1 MTACP
6 LRLLL
11 LEDNPADAELNE
23 RVLRRA
29 GLEFESRRV
38 ETREDFLAALDDLK
52 PDAILADFGLPHF
65 DGLTAMC
72 LAHERDPDWPF
83 IFVTGALGEESAV
96 ELLRNGAND
105 YILKDRLTR
114 LPEALTRALETTRQR
129 ADLRLMAQRASGLLE
144 LPRTAERLDETEF
157 MQFGQQLVED
167 LTGSRIAF
175 IHRVSDDQ
183 QSIDLVT
190 WSHRTLESGCLA
202 TPPLHY
208 PVEQAG
214 LWADAL
220 RERRPVVVND
230 YPTADERRGLPEGHI
245 TLERFISLPVI
256 EGGRVVMIF
265 GIGNKEVP
273 YTDLDV
279 ETLQLVA
286 NELWRILCQR
296 RAERDLRES
305 EARFHALF
313 EHMRSGVCIYEA
325 IEDGADF
332 IIRDLNHSV
341 EYIESIEACELLGRR
356 LTEVFPGVVECG
368 FLSVFERVWR
378 TGRAEHIPPR
388 LYRDQRIQGWRENFV
403 YRLPHGEL
411 VAVYDDVTE
420 RRTLELALVE
430 SRERLEL
437 ALEGSELGMWDWQ
450 VQTGEVQFNDR
461 WAAIVGYRL
470 DELQP
475 ISIQTWQD
483 LCHPED
489 LALANRRLESH
500 FRGETPHYECETR
513 LRHKEGHWVWILD
526 RGKVFE
532 WGPDRRP
539 VRMAGTHLDITER
552 KRTDERLRQLSLAV
566 EQSPVSIV
574 ITDLEA
580 RIEYANPAFTRVSG
594 YTLDEVIGRN
604 PRLLQSGQTPREVY
618 EDLWATLQRGEVWR
632 GELNNRRKNGDPYVE
647 LATISPVRQPDGRG
661 THYLAVKEDITDLK
675 HTQEE
680 LDRYR
685 QHLEE
690 LVETRTR
697 ELRLAEEHSRLI
709 LESSADGLYGVD
721 VEGRTIFV
729 NPAAC
734 AMLGYAPEQ
743 LLGRSSHE
751 IIHHSHADGRHYPME
766 DCPLHSTLL
775 HGEVRRGDEEIFW
788 RSDGTPL
795 PVSYSSHPIRREG
808 EIVGAVVSF
817 IDVSTQK
824 QAEAA
829 REAALAEAER
839 LARVKSE
846 FLANMSHEI
855 RTPLNAV
862 LGFAQLGARETDSN
876 KARTFFQR
884 ILDSGQLLLGII
896 NDILDFSKIEAGKL
910 DIADAEVDLR
920 ALIERSVDLL
930 NTRARDKGLHFRVV
944 EAPTLPATFMGDDLR
959 LSQVLT
965 NLLSNAVKFTDQGE
979 VTFSIRREEGWIL
992 FSVEDTGIGMR
1003 EDYLANLFRPFEQ
1016 ADGSITRRYG
1026 GSGLGLAISKRLVEL
1041 MGGEIHAWSRFG
1053 EGTRFE
1059 TRLPL
1064 IEPRGSI
1071 GPSRLVTEVVA
1082 PERTGARLRGIRL
1095 LAAED
1100 NPANR
1105 LVLEE
1110 MLRAEDCDLT
1120 LVEDGR
1126 QAVECV
1132 EREGPTAFDLVLMDI
1147 QMPVMDGLE
1156 ATQHI
1161 HQFAPEL
1168 PVVGLTAHALNSER
1182 HLCLQAG
1189 MVDHIAKPVDIE
1201 QLIAIIVR
1209 HVRHRSPAMAKTRLT
1224 PNVEPS
1230 RPDGAGSEDAD
1241 RLDTSNTWVDWL
1253 ALESRYSHNP
1263 NFIPRLLRAVLESN
1277 HDQAEL
1283 LREAANQG
1291 DRDRLVFMAHRL
1303 KGTAGNLFAKSLHTL
1318 AMEAEKRAR
1327 ALDLEAPRLA
1337 LELADAL
1344 DGLLAEI
1351 GMSRWMCDQTETTSD
1366 TPAEASPVDTAEI
1379 SAILDRLATL
1389 LDTDDTEA
1397 NQLYAC
1403 HQDVLHRA
1411 LGERAER
1418 LGAEIKD
1425 FDYQAARETL
1435 RTLIDSN
1442 TQRPTP

>member
-1 MTACP
+1 MTDRP

-38 ETREDFLAALDDLK
+38 ETREDFLAALGDFK
-52 PDAILADFGLPHF
+52 PDAILADYGLPHF
-65 DGLTAMC
+65 DGRTAME

-96 ELLRNGAND
+96 ELLRNGAGD

-114 LPEALTRALETTRQR
+114 LPEALERTLEAARQR
-129 ADLRLMAQRASGLLE
+129 TDLRLMARRASGLLE
-144 LPRTAERLDETEF
+144 LPRVAERLGEAEF
-157 MQFGQQLVED
+157 LQFGQTLVED

-175 IHRVSDDQ
+175 IHRVSEDQ
-183 QSIDLVT
+183 TAIDLVT
-190 WSHRTLESGCLA
+190 WSHRTLEGGCLA
-202 TPPLHY
+202 KPPQHY

-214 LWADAL
+214 LWAEAL
-220 RERRPVVVND
+220 RQQRPIVVND
-230 YPTADERRGLPEGHI
+230 YPAAAERGGLPEGHI
-245 TLERFISLPVI
+245 ALERFISLPVI
-256 EGGRVVMIF
+256 EGGRVVLIF
-265 GIGNKEVP
+265 GIGNKALP

-296 RAERDLRES
+296 RAEQDLRES

-325 IEDGADF
+325 IEDGRDF
-332 IIRDLNHSV
+332 IIRDLNHAV
-341 EYIESIEACELLGRR
+341 EYIEGVEAHTLLGRR
-356 LTEVFPGVVECG
+356 LTEVFPGVDECG
-368 FLSVFERVWR
+368 FLAVFERVWR
-378 TGRAEHIPPR
+378 TGRAEHIPPQ
-388 LYRDQRIQGWRENFV
+388 LYRDRRIQGWRENFV

-420 RRTLELALVE
+420 RRNLELALEE

-437 ALEGSELGMWDWQ
+437 ALEGSELGMWDWK
-450 VQTGEVQFNDR
+450 VQTGETQFNER
-461 WAAIVGYRL
+461 WAGMLGYRL
-470 DELQP
+470 AELEP
-475 ISIQTWQD
+475 TSIENWQD

-489 LALANRRLESH
+489 LVLAKQRLESH
-500 FRGETPHYECETR
+500 FRGEASYYECEFR
-513 LRHKEGHWVWILD
+513 MRHKDGHWVWILD
-526 RGKVFE
+526 RGKVVE

-552 KRTDERLRQLSLAV
+552 RQTEEKLHQLSLAV
-566 EQSPVSIV
+566 EQSPTSIV

-594 YTLDEVIGRN
+594 YSLEEAIGQN
-604 PRLLQSGQTPREVY
+604 PRLLQSGQTPRAVY

-632 GELNNRRKNGDPYVE
+632 GELHNKRKDDELYVE
-647 LATISPVRQPDGRG
+647 LATISPVRQPDGRV

-675 HTQEE
+675 CAQEE

-685 QHLEE
+685 RHLED

-721 VEGRTIFV
+721 VEGRTTFV

-751 IIHHSHADGRHYPME
+751 ILHHSHVDGRHYAME

-775 HGEVRRGDEEIFW
+775 HGEVRRGDNEVFW
-788 RSDGTPL
+788 RADGTML

-817 IDVSTQK
+817 IDISTQK

-839 LARVKSE
+839 LARLKSE

-862 LGFAQLGARETDSN
+862 LGFAQIGARETDPD
-876 KARTFFQR
+876 KVRAFFRR

-910 DIADAEVDLR
+910 AINDAEVDLR
-920 ALIERSVDLL
+920 AVIERSMDLL
-930 NTRARDKGLHFRVV
+930 NTRAKDKGLRFSV
-944 EAPTLPATFMGDDLR
+944 EETPNLPATFMGDDLR
-959 LSQVLT
+959 LSQVLA
-965 NLLSNAVKFTDQGE
+965 NLLSNAVKFTDRGA
-979 VTFSIRREEGWIL
+979 VTFGIRREEGRL
-992 FSVEDTGIGMR
+992 VFSVEDTGIGMR
-1003 EDYLANLFRPFEQ
+1003 EDYLANLFQPFEQ

-1041 MGGEIHAWSRFG
+1041 MGGEIHVRSRFG

-1059 TRLPL
+1059 VRLPL
-1064 IEPRGSI
+1064 IEPRGAI
-1071 GPSRLVTEVVA
+1071 GPGRLAAEVAV
-1082 PERTGARLRGIRL
+1082 PERAGARLRGLRL

-1110 MLRAEDCDLT
+1110 MLSAEDCDLT

-1126 QAVECV
+1126 QAVDCV

-1156 ATQHI
+1156 ATQRL

-1201 QLIAIIVR
+1201 QLIAIILR
-1209 HVRHRSPAMAKTRLT
+1209 HVRHR
-1224 PNVEPS
+1224 PS
-1230 RPDGAGSEDAD
+1230 ARDKAEASCCRKRPLGPPQTDAPD
-1241 RLDTSNTWVDWL
+1241 IAATSTSDTGIEWQ
-1253 ALESRYSHNP
+1253 ALESRYAHNP
-1263 NFIPRLLRAVLESN
+1263 DFIPRLLRAVLESN
-1277 HDQAEL
+1277 QDQADL
-1283 LREAANQG
+1283 LREAAHQG
-1291 DRDRLVFMAHRL
+1291 DRDRLVFIAHRL
-1303 KGTAGNLFAKSLHTL
+1303 KGTTGNLFAKSVHAL
-1318 AMEAEKRAR
+1318 ATETEKRAR
-1327 ALDLEAPRLA
+1327 ALDIEAPRLA

-1344 DGLLAEI
+1344 DALLAEI
-1351 GMSRWMCDQTETTSD
+1351 GASRWMGGQAETPDD
-1366 TPAEASPVDTAEI
+1366 TDGAGAPIDAAEVA
-1379 SAILDRLATL
+1379 AILTRLAGL

-1397 NQLYAC
+1397 NPLYAR
-1403 HQDVLHRA
+1403 HQDLLRRA
-1411 LGERAER
+1411 LGERVER

-1435 RTLIDSN
+1435 RTLIESG
-1442 TQRPTP
+1442 TT

>member
-1 MTACP
+1 MPRP
-6 LRLLL
+6 LHLLL
-11 LEDNPADAELNE
+11 LEDNSADAELNE

-38 ETREDFLAALDDLK
+38 ETREQFLAALDDFQ

-65 DGLTAMC
+65 DGLNALE
-72 LAHERDPDWPF
+72 LARTHDAALPF
-83 IFVTGALGEESAV
+83 IFVTGALGEEGAV

-114 LPEALTRALETTRQR
+114 LPDALTRALEAARQ
-129 ADLRLMAQRASGLLE
+129 
-144 LPRTAERLDETEF
+144 
-157 MQFGQQLVED
+157 GQ
-167 LTGSRIAF
+167 A
-175 IHRVSDDQ
+175 
-183 QSIDLVT
+183 
-190 WSHRTLESGCLA
+190 
-202 TPPLHY
+202 LH
-208 PVEQAG
+208 
-214 LWADAL
+214 
-220 RERRPVVVND
+220 
-230 YPTADERRGLPEGHI
+230 
-245 TLERFISLPVI
+245 
-256 EGGRVVMIF
+256 
-265 GIGNKEVP
+265 
-273 YTDLDV
+273 
-279 ETLQLVA
+279 
-286 NELWRILCQR
+286 
-296 RAERDLRES
+296 RAEQNLRES

-325 IEDGADF
+325 IEDGRDF

-341 EYIESIEACELLGRR
+341 EYIEGIEASALIGRR
-356 LTEVFPGVVECG
+356 LTEAFPGVAECG

-388 LYRDQRIQGWRENFV
+388 LYRDQRLQGWRENFI
-403 YRLPHGEL
+403 YRLPHGEV

-420 RRTLELALVE
+420 RRTLELALEE

-437 ALEGSELGMWDWQ
+437 ALEGSELGLWDWR
-450 VQTGEVQFNDR
+450 VQTGETQFNER
-461 WAAIVGYRL
+461 WAAMLGYRL
-470 DELQP
+470 AELEP
-475 ISIQTWQD
+475 TSMQTWQD

-489 LALANRRLESH
+489 LALAKQRLESH
-500 FRGETPHYECETR
+500 FRGEVPYFECEFR
-513 LRHKEGHWVWILD
+513 LRHKDGHWVWILD
-526 RGKVFE
+526 RGKVVE
-532 WGPDRRP
+532 WGADRRP

-552 KRTDERLRQLSLAV
+552 KRIEDTLHQLSLAV
-566 EQSPVSIV
+566 EQSPTSIV
-574 ITDLEA
+574 ITDLDA
-580 RIEYANPAFTRVSG
+580 RIEYANPSFSRVSG
-594 YTLDEVIGRN
+594 YTPEEAIGQN
-604 PRLLQSGQTPREVY
+604 PRLLQSGQTPSKVY

-632 GELNNRRKNGDPYVE
+632 GELYNKRKNGELYVE
-647 LATISPVRQPDGRG
+647 LATISPVRQPDGRV

-675 HTQEE
+675 CAQEE

-721 VEGRTIFV
+721 VEGRTTFV

-734 AMLGYAPEQ
+734 AMLGYTPEQ
-743 LLGRSSHE
+743 LLGRPSHE
-751 IIHHSHADGRHYPME
+751 ILHHSYADGRHYPME

-775 HGEVRRGDEEIFW
+775 HGEVRRGDDESFW
-788 RSDGTPL
+788 RADGTSL

-829 REAALAEAER
+829 REAALAEAEH

-862 LGFAQLGARETDSN
+862 LGFAQIGVRESDPN
-876 KARTFFQR
+876 KIRVFFQR

-910 DIADAEVDLR
+910 NINEAEVDLR
-920 ALIERSVDLL
+920 AVIERSVDLL
-930 NTRARDKGLHFRVV
+930 STRAKDKGLRFSI
-944 EAPTLPATFMGDDLR
+944 EEDPNLPATFMGDDLR
-959 LSQVLT
+959 LSQVLA
-965 NLLSNAVKFTDQGE
+965 NLLSNAVKFTDQGA
-979 VTFSIRREEGWIL
+979 VTFGIQREEGRLL

-1003 EDYLANLFRPFEQ
+1003 EDYLANLFQPFEQ

-1064 IEPRGSI
+1064 IEPRGVI
-1071 GPSRLVTEVVA
+1071 GPSRLVTETA
-1082 PERTGARLRGIRL
+1082 TPEWTGARLRGIRL

-1120 LVEDGR
+1120 QVEDGC
-1126 QAVECV
+1126 QAVACV

-1156 ATQHI
+1156 ATQRI
-1161 HQFAPEL
+1161 HQIAPEL

-1209 HVRHRSPAMAKTRLT
+1209 HVRRPSLVKGKARATRSQERPVAPTRT
-1224 PNVEPS
+1224 DSPDANVTETV
-1230 RPDGAGSEDAD
+1230 
-1241 RLDTSNTWVDWL
+1241 DTWIEWR
-1253 ALESRYSHNP
+1253 ALESRYAHNP

-1277 HDQAEL
+1277 QDQANL

-1291 DRDRLVFMAHRL
+1291 DRDRLVFIAHRL
-1303 KGTAGNLFAKSLHTL
+1303 KGTAGNLFAKSVHAL
-1318 AMEAEKRAR
+1318 ATETEKRAR
-1327 ALDLEAPRLA
+1327 ALDIEAPRLA

-1351 GMSRWMCDQTETTSD
+1351 GASRWMGDAAETAD
-1366 TPAEASPVDTAEI
+1366 DTASAPTTTDATEI
-1379 SAILDRLATL
+1379 ATILARLASL

-1397 NQLYAC
+1397 NPLYAR
-1403 HQDVLHRA
+1403 HQDLLRRA
-1411 LGERAER
+1411 LGERVEH

-1435 RTLIDSN
+1435 RTLIESG
-1442 TQRPTP
+1442 TT